1 MRLLMILTLSASAAL
16 AQYYPLGGGGGG
28 GSPTGAAGGALT
40 GTYPNPGVAGSTA
53 GATDP
58 ATCTPGV
65 TLDNWNT
72 TSSAW
77 HYCSAT
83 NTWAAG
89 RSVMG
94 NLSVGTTVPG
104 GAPANSI
111 SAAGSIF
118 GRKGQVAETVVASDA
133 YYTTTLN
140 APCGGGENVW
150 TYNGNQYIAYYNTS
164 RVITFVKRNL
174 TTGALTTY
182 ASGIPAIVDDDT
194 HRYLAIAIDTA
205 GYIHIAYGMDDSAL
219 LYRRSTAPENPGS
232 FTSTLS
238 MTGADETS
246 VTYPAFM
253 KNPTTGALY
262 FTARAAGSPGA
273 GSQYFYAYTVGGTT
287 WAASTGTGTNGLL
300 IDGITGTQ
308 VSAYLNGIPQWDS
321 AGNLWFSWEYRANGG
336 VDQYNQ
342 YLVKWTGSAF
352 KTYAGAS
359 VTIPITPSNLPEL
372 ITIASGIGLQ
382 NCNLFSIDSNNV
394 ITIPYTV
401 ADGGGKLQTWVAV
414 SPSFSSQQLTA
425 NLTAT
430 AANTFPNPYPAAI
443 SFGPN
448 TYVTYPNSY
457 GPNPG
462 ITTFQTT
469 NGGVSWAK
477 TSLMHHYNPNW
488 QLTPDPSRIS
498 LGVVSFLYLDANASV
513 FGGAAYIFAPV
524 ANADLGQLSIVDWIP
539 TVDSGYSSNV
549 PSDIYGLNFLG
560 SKWLYAA
567 QGVSIGTLSPP
578 ASVPFYLVDGS
589 FTFALSRATGFQVY
603 TSGAGAWA
611 NFGTDAGNADSIAW
625 YNHAN
630 TKLGHIDYLGNI
642 NLVSG
647 SLGLGISN
655 LGTTYRADI
664 NGNVRLAG
672 HLAGTGGISLYGDGA
687 SIYGLN
693 LTTAGA
699 LSLDVGGSASVGTC
713 WKSDGKTL
721 GYGTIAEI
729 TAGTCH

>member
-77 HYCSAT
+77 HYCPAT

-111 SAAGSIF
+111 SAA
-118 GRKGQVAETVVASDA
+118 
-133 YYTTTLN
+133 
-140 APCGGGENVW
+140 
-150 TYNGNQYIAYYNTS
+150 
-164 RVITFVKRNL
+164 
-174 TTGALTTY
+174 
-182 ASGIPAIVDDDT
+182 
-194 HRYLAIAIDTA
+194 
-205 GYIHIAYGMDDSAL
+205 
-219 LYRRSTAPENPGS
+219 
-232 FTSTLS
+232 
-238 MTGADETS
+238 
-246 VTYPAFM
+246 
-253 KNPTTGALY
+253 
-262 FTARAAGSPGA
+262 
-273 GSQYFYAYTVGGTT
+273 
-287 WAASTGTGTNGLL
+287 
-300 IDGITGTQ
+300 
-308 VSAYLNGIPQWDS
+308 
-321 AGNLWFSWEYRANGG
+321 
-336 VDQYNQ
+336 
-342 YLVKWTGSAF
+342 
-352 KTYAGAS
+352 
-359 VTIPITPSNLPEL
+359 
-372 ITIASGIGLQ
+372 
-382 NCNLFSIDSNNV
+382 
-394 ITIPYTV
+394 
-401 ADGGGKLQTWVAV
+401 
-414 SPSFSSQQLTA
+414 
-425 NLTAT
+425 
-430 AANTFPNPYPAAI
+430 
-443 SFGPN
+443 
-448 TYVTYPNSY
+448 
-457 GPNPG
+457 
-462 ITTFQTT
+462 
-469 NGGVSWAK
+469 
-477 TSLMHHYNPNW
+477 
-488 QLTPDPSRIS
+488 
-498 LGVVSFLYLDANASV
+498 
-513 FGGAAYIFAPV
+513 
-524 ANADLGQLSIVDWIP
+524 
-539 TVDSGYSSNV
+539 
-549 PSDIYGLNFLG
+549 
-560 SKWLYAA
+560 WLYAA

-589 FTFALSRATGFQVY
+589 FTFALSRSTGFQVY

-642 NLVSG
+642 NLLSG